1 MFAHYIFIRL
11 HNYLYDKI
19 ISLTKTC
26 FSALFSILLQPSFFS
41 IWIRS
46 QPDCWH
52 SRQHQT
58 SDQPR
63 ATDLRHCLC
72 CCSIGIP
79 RHRWRLKC
87 LHRCCYYHRDI
98 RWTTPHRNRVTSHS
112 TTIYRLTAL
121 CRHVF
126 RDFDDGDGGCRCC
139 FLALPVNASNA
150 NSSHSRR
157 HIRPGSSIPTTAP
170 LSSRELAQ
178 IPNLDHCQL
187 VPLVV
192 CGNVLHPVETKCDN
206 KKSTRTVHDDDDGW
220 CTTWQLPI
228 TPLLQ
233 RSTSTNPTTRHSI
246 FSVVIGGFFYWTS
259 LFCTN
264 QASVQKCMSLKSMK
278 KAKTAI
284 CFAILGKL
292 PLSGAIAA
300 EIKYRAAALIL
311 KTGCNTCTQKIIRWS
326 LIEWRKLFACEQ
338 FQAK

>member
-19 ISLTKTC
+19 VSLTKTC
-26 FSALFSILLQPSFFS
+26 FSALFSILLNRRSFQFGSDLNLIAGTRINIKHPTNHVPPTFVTAYAAAPLESLVIADAWNVCIAAAEPHPTVIVWHHIQLQSTAWLHFAGMFFATSLTAMVAAGAVFWRFLWIHLMLIHLIPAGTFVLGRQYLQPHLYRRGNSRKFQ
-41 IWIRS
+41 IWITVNWYLSLCAAMSCTRS
-46 QPDCWH
+46 KQN
-52 SRQHQT
+52 
-58 SDQPR
+58 
-63 ATDLRHCLC
+63 AT
-72 CCSIGIP
+72 I
-79 RHRWRLKC
+79 K
-87 LHRCCYYHRDI
+87 
-98 RWTTPHRNRVTSHS
+98 N
-112 TTIYRLTAL
+112 
-121 CRHVF
+121 
-126 RDFDDGDGGCRCC
+126 
-139 FLALPVNASNA
+139 
-150 NSSHSRR
+150 
-157 HIRPGSSIPTTAP
+157 
-170 LSSRELAQ
+170 Q
-178 IPNLDHCQL
+178 
-187 VPLVV
+187 
-192 CGNVLHPVETKCDN
+192 
-206 KKSTRTVHDDDDGW
+206 HDDDDGW

-292 PLSGAIAA
+292 PLSGATAA

-311 KTGCNTCTQKIIRWS
+311 KTGSNTSTQKIKRWS